1 MRDSTTKGKEKE
13 TLTPRCDFM
22 LVACPHTAISNLP
35 ASLAKLTEIIFSVFI
50 HFHVVPVELVL
61 ASADASRP

>member
-1 MRDSTTKGKEKE
+1 MRSTDAS
-13 TLTPRCDFM
+13 LCSCDFWSLAL

-61 ASADASRP
+61 TSADAPRS